1 MELSISCSNGF
12 HVDSYNGS
20 LLVTINSVFM
30 LQTSLN
36 KKHLFDFGMQV
47 PFFSDDEET
56 PSTPKADALFIPRE
70 NPRALV
76 IRPLEQWPPRKN
88 ADKSS
93 PFKDTSSSAY
103 ENGKFF
109 FYFAS
114 SVQSSIL
121 GMVITDNSWYLS
133 QFCA

>member
-1 MELSISCSNGF
+1 MA
-12 HVDSYNGS
+12 V
-20 LLVTINSVFM
+20 NSAFM

-36 KKHLFDFGMQV
+36 EKHLFDFDMQV

-93 PFKDTSSSAY
+93 PFKDTSSSSAY

-109 FYFAS
+109 LFVS
-114 SVQSSIL
+114 CVQSSIL
-121 GMVITDNSWYLS
+121 GMVITE
-133 QFCA
+133 